1 MARRRNDK
9 PIRRAGLISPF
20 GVGATVDYAD
30 GQSLITSAIDFWPF
44 AKQTCPAELKIDE
57 QRLCDALNISEIRF
71 PPDFESGGSIP
82 AARFPRWHHCPRCH
96 SLRSQIAARDC
107 NNPECKKKKTKTL
120 PMRFVAICSNGH
132 LDDIDW
138 MRWVHGEAGNSD
150 GCQLR
155 YSAGRSSSLSGITI
169 SCSCGK
175 KRTLGGLFSKAENA
189 RGLQQPCR
197 GHRPWLGAKANEP
210 CEEMMQAAQ
219 KGASNVYFPKV
230 ESAIFVPDWIEKQ
243 SNKIQTLIQDPEIWE
258 NIEATADADL
268 VPNQKMVE
276 NLANR
281 RGIDVSALY
290 SAIVAKLKGE
300 EEEEKEVDLKPAE
313 YAAIT
318 SCAGSPEDELFV
330 READLA
336 DYQDWVKL
344 YFSGVYL
351 VPKLR
356 ETRVLS
362 GFSRVHPPGPS
373 NEARIQPV
381 SQNVNWLPGIK
392 VTGEGFLLAFDIER
406 LRSFSLGDLPKYRAS
421 KVETNV
427 NRVNEK
433 LGRESI
439 ELNPAELVIHTF
451 AHLMIRA
458 ISYECGYGSSALRER
473 IYVNLDAERPMAGV
487 LIYTASGDSEG
498 SLGGIVRQA
507 EPGRLEKSI
516 LHALKAADWCSSD
529 PVCAETEGQGSSG
542 ANLAACHAC
551 ALLPET
557 SCEYGNRLLDRISV
571 VGSEEDRSVGYFGD
585 IMVSISA

>member
-1 MARRRNDK
+1 MAGRRNDK

-30 GQSLITSAIDFWPF
+30 GQSLITSAIDHWPF
-44 AKQTCPAELKIDE
+44 AQETCPAELKIDE
-57 QRLCDALNISEIRF
+57 ERLCDALNISEIRF
-71 PPDFESGGSIP
+71 PPDFELGGNIP
-82 AARFPRWHHCPRCH
+82 AARFPRWQHCPRCH
-96 SLRSQIAARDC
+96 SLRSQLAARDC
-107 NNPECKKKKTKTL
+107 NNPECKKRKIKTL

-138 MRWVHGEAGNSD
+138 MRWVHGEAGKSD

-155 YSAGRSSSLSGITI
+155 YNAGRSSSLSGITI

-197 GHRPWLGAKANEP
+197 GHRPWLGAKADEP

-230 ESAIFVPDWIEKQ
+230 ESAIFVPDWLEDQ
-243 SNKIQTLIQDPEIWE
+243 TNKIQMLVQDPEVWE
-258 NIEATADADL
+258 IIEATAENDL
-268 VPNQKMVE
+268 TPNQKIIDKY
-276 NLANR
+276 AQS
-281 RGIDVSALY
+281 RGVDVSAL
-290 SAIVAKLKGE
+290 SAAVVAKLTGNE
-300 EEEEKEVDLKPAE
+300 DREREIDLKPAE

-330 READLA
+330 RQVNLS
-336 DYQDWVKL
+336 DYQEWVRQF
-344 YFSGVYL
+344 FSGVYL
-351 VPKLR
+351 VTKLR
-356 ETRVLS
+356 ETRVLR
-362 GFSRVHPPGPS
+362 GFSRVQPPGPS
-373 NEARIQPV
+373 DETRIQPV
-381 SQNVNWLPGIK
+381 SQKVNWLPGIK
-392 VTGEGFLLAFDIER
+392 VTGEGFLLTFDIEKLKAFR
-406 LRSFSLGDLPKYRAS
+406 QHDLPHSRAMRI
-421 KVETNV
+421 ETNV
-427 NRVNEK
+427 NRVNEQ
-433 LGRESI
+433 LGRERI
-439 ELNPAELVIHTF
+439 QLDPAELVVHTF

-473 IYVNLDAERPMAGV
+473 IYVDLDAEKPMAGV

-507 EPGRLEKSI
+507 EPARLEKSV

-529 PVCAETEGQGSSG
+529 PVCAETEGQGSGG

-571 VGSEEDRSVGYFGD
+571 VGLEEDRSVGYFGNL
-585 IMVSISA
+585 MEPVSA

>member
-1 MARRRNDK
+1 MAGRRNEK

-30 GQSLITSAIDFWPF
+30 GQSLITSAIDHWPF
-44 AKQTCPAELKIDE
+44 AEETCPAELKIDE
-57 QRLCDALNISEIRF
+57 DRLCDALNISEIRF
-71 PPDFESGGSIP
+71 PPDFELGGNIR
-82 AARFPRWHHCPRCH
+82 AARFPRWQHCPRCH

-107 NNPECKKKKTKTL
+107 NNPECLKKKVKTL
-120 PMRFVAICSNGH
+120 PMRFVAICPNGH
-132 LDDIDW
+132 IDDIDW
-138 MRWVHGEAGNSD
+138 MRWVHGEALGSE

-155 YSAGRSSSLSGITI
+155 YTAGRSSSLSGITI

-175 KRTLGGLFSKAENA
+175 KRSLGGLFSKAENA

-197 GHRPWLGAKANEP
+197 GHRPWLGAKANEH

-230 ESAIFVPDWIEKQ
+230 ESAIYVPDWLEKQ
-243 SNKIQTLIQDPEIWE
+243 SNKIQTLIRDPEFWGT
-258 NIEATADADL
+258 IEATLDDDQT
-268 VPNQKMVE
+268 PNKTIVK
-276 NLANR
+276 NYASR
-281 RGIDVSALY
+281 RGIDETQLY
-290 SAIVAKLKGE
+290 LAIVAKLKGE
-300 EEEEKEVDLKPAE
+300 QTADKEVDLKPAE

-318 SCAGSPEDELFV
+318 SCAGSPEEELFV
-330 READLA
+330 RGADLA
-336 DYQDWVKL
+336 DYQAWVQK

-351 VPKLR
+351 ISKLR

-362 GFSRVHPPGPS
+362 GFSRVQPPGPS
-373 NEARIQPV
+373 DQARIQPV
-381 SQNVNWLPGIK
+381 SQKVNWLPGIK
-392 VTGEGFLLAFDIER
+392 VAGEGFLLTFNIEK
-406 LRSFSLGDLPKYRAS
+406 LRSFGGLASPRLRAS
-421 KVETNV
+421 KIEENI
-427 NRVNEK
+427 NRSNQK
-433 LGRESI
+433 LGRECI
-439 ELNPAELVIHTF
+439 KLRPEELVVHTF

-473 IYVNLDAERPMAGV
+473 IYVDLNSETPMAGA

-571 VGSEEDRSVGYFGD
+571 VGSAEDRTSGYFG
-585 IMVSISA
+585 SLL